1 MGKHDAAETHQP
13 LQAVVMA
20 DSFTQ
25 PFRPITIQR
34 PKVRCLSPA
43 ASAIGFGCSAPA
55 ADEHGTRVPAQQP
68 NIRELCDGGLSVV
81 GTSAVGGAATSFPW
95 GHWDRLPDCEAGRNA

>member
-1 MGKHDAAETHQP
+1 MAPLLTRAAEFTCSGMGKNDAAETHQP

-34 PKVRCLSPA
+34 PKVRYLSPA
-43 ASAIGFGCSAPA
+43 ASAIGFGCSASA
-55 ADEHGTRVPAQQP
+55 ADEHAARVPGERP
-68 NIRELCDGGLSVV
+68 
-81 GTSAVGGAATSFPW
+81 TSESYATAVQASS
-95 GHWDRLPDCEAGRNA
+95 GRRR

>member
-34 PKVRCLSPA
+34 PKVRWLSPA
-43 ASAIGFGCSAPA
+43 AQAIGLGCSASA
-55 ADEHGTRVPAQQP
+55 ADEHGARVPAQQL
-68 NIRELCDGGLSVV
+68 NSTDLCDGGLSVV
-81 GTSAVGGAATSFPW
+81 GTSAVGGAAMDLS
-95 GHWDRLPDCEAGRNA
+95 LPQGALRSMT